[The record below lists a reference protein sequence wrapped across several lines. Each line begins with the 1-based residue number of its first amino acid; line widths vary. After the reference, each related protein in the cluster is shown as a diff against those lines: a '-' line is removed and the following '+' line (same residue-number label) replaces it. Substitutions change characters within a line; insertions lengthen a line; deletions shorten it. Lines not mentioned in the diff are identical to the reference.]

1 MKLEVDHEPVLWSE
15 EKRNRKNIFVC
26 VIALCRG
33 LQDLGSGV
41 KPMTPPEKAHSPN
54 HQTTRELART
64 KLFFCVVVFV
74 FKYSIFEQLS
84 FKGS

>member
-54 HQTTRELART
+54 H
-64 KLFFCVVVFV
+64 
-74 FKYSIFEQLS
+74 
-84 FKGS
+84 